1 MKRRSFLGLLAGSMA
16 SGAAAQGPPPARVGL
31 VSLPIGEGS
40 PLHGWWGPFFG
51 RMNAHGYVEG
61 RTVLYDA
68 TRAGGRAD
76 LLEGAIEGLLAR
88 HKPDI
93 LVSTGLRETRAA
105 VKVAPNTPTVM
116 FLVPDAVDAGLV
128 ETLARP
134 GRNVTGLNTR
144 DLDVEVKRLEL
155 LLEFV
160 PDARRLGVLGVA
172 GQAED
177 MVRHRAR
184 AVERAARLLGI
195 EIVAKEAAA
204 NEASLEE
211 TFRAMRSEGV
221 AGVSVLEIAE
231 FYPVRRL
238 LSDLAIRHRLPAIF
252 GQRDYVVAGGL
263 AGYMARLGDLQS
275 RAADYVVRILRGE
288 RPETLP
294 VERPTSFQFVIN
306 MRTAQSM
313 GVAVAPRLLARAD
326 EVIE

>member
-1 MKRRSFLGLLAGSMA
+1 
-16 SGAAAQGPPPARVGL
+16 
-31 VSLPIGEGS
+31 
-40 PLHGWWGPFFG
+40 
-51 RMNAHGYVEG
+51 
-61 RTVLYDA
+61 
-68 TRAGGRAD
+68 
-76 LLEGAIEGLLAR
+76 
-88 HKPDI
+88 
-93 LVSTGLRETRAA
+93 
-105 VKVAPNTPTVM
+105 M